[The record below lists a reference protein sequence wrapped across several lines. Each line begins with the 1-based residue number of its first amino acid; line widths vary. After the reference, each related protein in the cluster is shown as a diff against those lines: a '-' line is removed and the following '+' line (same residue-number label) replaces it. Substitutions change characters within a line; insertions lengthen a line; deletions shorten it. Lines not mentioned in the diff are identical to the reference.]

1 MIEKYK
7 ESLEQEGEYTAI
19 LMDLS
24 KAFDCLPRDLIIA
37 KLCTYRFGIA
47 SFRLTHSHLTGSYQR
62 VEINNS
68 YSYWNLRS
76 NNI

>member
-7 ESLEQEGEYTAI
+7 ELLEQEGEYTAI
-19 LMDLS
+19 LTDLS

-47 SFRLTHSHLTGSYQR
+47 SFRLTHSQARIRELKSIIPIAIG
-62 VEINNS
+62 I
-68 YSYWNLRS
+68 
-76 NNI
+76 